1 MLTMKILFWIF
12 LFILFYSYIGYGML
26 LWILLKFKKRPN
38 ELRNTEEKSFEP
50 MVTLLVAAY
59 NEESIIEEKIAN
71 TLALAYP
78 EDKLE
83 LYFIA
88 DGSDDNTVSI
98 IERYPRIKLFYQKE
112 RAGKIAAM
120 NRAVKE
126 VTAEISIFSDA
137 NTLLN
142 KNSIKELVKHYANPV
157 VGAVAGE
164 KKVVDASDNTQAAGA
179 GEGLYWKYE
188 SYLKKLDSD
197 FNTVVGAAGELF
209 SVRTHLFEP
218 VHSNIL
224 LDDFIISMK
233 ICMQGY
239 KVVYEPAAFATEAP
253 SFNMREEE
261 KRKIR
266 ISAGGFQSI
275 AILKPLLNIFK
286 YGKLSFQY
294 ISHRVLRWAVCPL
307 LLPLCLILNLII
319 VIKASSIIY
328 MGLAAMQLIFY
339 FMALIGFIY
348 ARLNLK
354 QKFFYIPYYFVFM
367 NLALYKGYQR
377 FRRNKQSVLWEK
389 AVRKAYLI

>member
-1 MLTMKILFWIF
+1 MLTIKVLFWFF
-12 LFILFYSYIGYGML
+12 LLILFYSYLGYGML
-26 LWILLKFKKRPN
+26 IWVLLKFKKRPKQIREPKEN
-38 ELRNTEEKSFEP
+38 SFEP
-50 MVTLLVAAY
+50 AVTLLVAAY
-59 NEESIIEEKIAN
+59 NEEGIIEEKIKN
-71 TLALAYP
+71 TLALDYP
-78 EDKLE
+78 QDKLT

-88 DGSDDNTVSI
+88 DGSDDNTVSL
-98 IERYPRIKLFYQKE
+98 IEKHPRIQLFYKKE
-112 RAGKIAAM
+112 RAGKINAM

-126 VTAEISIFSDA
+126 VTTEISIFSDA

-142 KNSIKELVKHYANPV
+142 KNCIKELVKHYFNPN

-164 KKVVDASDNTQAAGA
+164 KKVIDPSKNAQAAGA

-188 SYLKKLDSD
+188 SLLKKLDSE

-209 SVRTHLFEP
+209 SVRTALYEP

-233 ICMQGY
+233 ICMKGY

-275 AILKPLLNIFK
+275 ALLKPLLNIFK

-294 ISHRVLRWAVCPL
+294 ISHRVLRWAVCPV
-307 LLPLCLILNLII
+307 LLPLCFILNFII
-319 VIKASSIIY
+319 VIKGASVIY
-328 MGLAAMQLIFY
+328 SVIGSMQIIFY
-339 FMALIGFIY
+339 LMALIGYIIS
-348 ARLNLK
+348 RLNLK
-354 QKFFYIPYYFVFM
+354 QKLFYIPYYFVFM
-367 NLALYKGYQR
+367 NIALYKGYIR
-377 FRRNKQSVLWEK
+377 FKKNKQSVLWEK
-389 AVRKAYLI
+389 AIRK

>member
-1 MLTMKILFWIF
+1 MLTIKVLFWFF
-12 LFILFYSYIGYGML
+12 LLILFYSYLGYGML
-26 LWILLKFKKRPN
+26 IWVLLKFKKRPKQIREPKEN
-38 ELRNTEEKSFEP
+38 SFEP
-50 MVTLLVAAY
+50 AVTLLVAAY
-59 NEESIIEEKIAN
+59 NEEGIIEDKIKN
-71 TLALAYP
+71 TLALDYP
-78 EDKLE
+78 QDKLT

-88 DGSDDNTVSI
+88 DGSDDNTVSL
-98 IERYPRIKLFYQKE
+98 IEKHPRIQLFYKKE
-112 RAGKIAAM
+112 RAGKINAM

-126 VTAEISIFSDA
+126 VTTEISIFSDA

-142 KNSIKELVKHYANPV
+142 KNCIKELVKHYFNPN

-164 KKVVDASDNTQAAGA
+164 KKVIDPSKNAQAAGA

-188 SYLKKLDSD
+188 SLLKKLDSE

-209 SVRTHLFEP
+209 SVRTALYEP

-233 ICMQGY
+233 ICMKGY

-275 AILKPLLNIFK
+275 ALLKPLLNIFK

-294 ISHRVLRWAVCPL
+294 ISHRVLRWAVCPV
-307 LLPLCLILNLII
+307 LLPLCFILNFII
-319 VIKASSIIY
+319 VIKGASVIY
-328 MGLAAMQLIFY
+328 SVIGSMQIIFY
-339 FMALIGFIY
+339 LMALIGYIIS
-348 ARLNLK
+348 RLNLK
-354 QKFFYIPYYFVFM
+354 QKLFYIPYYFVFM
-367 NLALYKGYQR
+367 NIALYKGYIR
-377 FRRNKQSVLWEK
+377 FKKNKQSVLWEK
-389 AVRKAYLI
+389 AIRK

>member
-1 MLTMKILFWIF
+1 MLLIKILFWVF
-12 LFILFYSYIGYGML
+12 LFIIFYSYIGYGML
-26 LWILLKFKKRPN
+26 IWVLLKFKKHPE
-38 ELRNTEEKSFEP
+38 ELRIKEEKGFEP
-50 MVTLLVAAY
+50 VVTLLVAAY
-59 NEESIIEEKIAN
+59 NEESIIQEKIEN
-71 TLALAYP
+71 CLALDYP
-78 EDKLE
+78 EDKLNF
-83 LYFIA
+83 YFIA

-98 IERYPRIKLFYQKE
+98 IENCPRIKLFYKKE

-126 VTAEISIFSDA
+126 VTTDISIFSDA

-142 KNSIKELVKHYANPV
+142 KNCIKELVKHYANPK

-164 KKVVDASDNTQAAGA
+164 KKVVDAAKNAQAAGE

-188 SYLKKLDSD
+188 SLLKKLDSD
-197 FNTVVGAAGELF
+197 YNTVVGAAGELF
-209 SVRTHLFEP
+209 SVRTNLYEP

-253 SFNMREEE
+253 SFNMKEEE

-275 AILKPLLNIFK
+275 AMLKPLLNIFK

-294 ISHRVLRWAVCPL
+294 ISHRVLRWAVCPV
-307 LLPLCLILNLII
+307 LLPLLFILNLII
-319 VIKASSIIY
+319 VIKSASFIY
-328 MGLAAMQLIFY
+328 TAFGVLQIIFY
-339 FMALIGFIY
+339 LMALVGFVY
-348 ARLNLK
+348 SRLNLK
-354 QKFFYIPYYFVFM
+354 QKIFFIPYYFVFM
-367 NLALYKGYQR
+367 NLALYKGYIR

-389 AVRKAYLI
+389 AKRKAYLF

>member
-1 MLTMKILFWIF
+1 MLTAKILFWFFWI
-12 LFILFYSYIGYGML
+12 IIFYSYIGYGIL
-26 LWILLKFKKRPN
+26 IWLLLKFKTPPK
-38 ELRNTEEKSFEP
+38 ELGEKAEISFEP

-59 NEESIIEEKIAN
+59 NEEGIIEDKIKN
-71 TLALAYP
+71 TLALNYP
-78 EDKLE
+78 VEKLII
-83 LYFIA
+83 YFIA
-88 DGSDDNTVSI
+88 DGSDDRTVTI
-98 IERYPRIKLFYQKE
+98 IEKYPQIKLYFKKE

-120 NRAVKE
+120 NRALKE
-126 VTAEISIFSDA
+126 VTTEISIFSDA

-142 KNSIKELVKHYANPV
+142 KNCIKEIVKHYANPK

-164 KKVVDASDNTQAAGA
+164 KKVVDPSHKSQTAGA

-188 SYLKKLDSD
+188 SFLKRMDSD

-209 SVRTHLFEP
+209 SVRTKLYEP

-233 ICMQGY
+233 ICMKGY
-239 KVVYEPAAFATEAP
+239 KVVYEPLAYATEAP

-275 AILKPLLNIFK
+275 VILKPLLNIFK

-307 LLPLCLILNLII
+307 LLPVCLILNIIILIKDNS
-319 VIKASSIIY
+319 VIYYFTGASQI
-328 MGLAAMQLIFY
+328 LFY
-339 FMALIGFIY
+339 AMALVGYIFS
-348 ARLNLK
+348 RLNLK
-354 QKFFYIPYYFVFM
+354 QKIFYIPYYFVFM
-367 NLALYKGYQR
+367 NVALYKGYLR
-377 FRRNKQSVLWEK
+377 FRKNKQTVLWEK
-389 AVRKAYLI
+389 AIRKPT